1 MRTADVKI
9 TEMNA
14 GETKSFTFTF
24 GGSFH
29 LIQQID
35 DAIDNSTWQKEGS
48 RNFEIVVTDEE
59 QFNEYE
65 YEMLENEGI
74 VLGY

>member
-74 VLGY
+74 ILGY